1 LKPLNSLLLRASI
14 IQAVKPKEHGES
26 FCNLKL
32 WSEKEVKSIIGE
44 IIILNKKYSE
54 KNLQLITGKKDIA
67 AHLEGIPE
75 EMLLLSEVIED
86 PLKLPYML
94 DTFYTAQIKNEKAFH
109 FALLRVQVDSDLRMH
124 EDIQKYQQRK
134 YVAETLEKLLYG
146 ELMLS
151 VGETLSM
158 GED

>member
-1 LKPLNSLLLRASI
+1 MTGYI
-14 IQAVKPKEHGES
+14 IVLE
-26 FCNLKL
+26 
-32 WSEKEVKSIIGE
+32 
-44 IIILNKKYSE
+44 KKYSE

-67 AHLEGIPE
+67 AHRESIPE

-94 DTFYTAQIKNEKAFH
+94 DAFYTAQIKNEKAFH

-146 ELMLS
+146 ELLLS
-151 VGETLSM
+151 VGETLSLE
-158 GED
+158 GD

>member
-1 LKPLNSLLLRASI
+1 
-14 IQAVKPKEHGES
+14 VE
-26 FCNLKL
+26 
-32 WSEKEVKSIIGE
+32 SIIGD
-44 IIILNKKYSE
+44 ITILDKKYSE
-54 KNLQLITGKKDIA
+54 KTLQLITGKKDIA
-67 AHLEGIPE
+67 TYRENIPE

-94 DTFYTAQIKNEKAFH
+94 DTFYTTQIKNEKAFH

-124 EDIQKYQQRK
+124 EDIQKYQQRR

-146 ELMLS
+146 ELMLA

-158 GED
+158 EGD